1 MIFSHEILERSKKHW
16 FSVTET
22 LLNDIDV
29 GDVKNKTI
37 TTFSL
42 FLLQTQP
49 GWIATHEEG
58 GIRI

>member
-1 MIFSHEILERSKKHW
+1 MNFISVILIYE
-16 FSVTET
+16 
-22 LLNDIDV
+22 DV

>member
-49 GWIATHEEG
+49 G
-58 GIRI
+58 